1 MLGFLPTLLLSGN
14 KTKELSMFK
23 KIFSKIKKKFRK
35 SSNELFAGDDMLFK
49 TSFSKDTVYGEYGCG
64 ASTIWVS
71 NTIGCEVFSVD
82 SSKNWINFVHS
93 KCKQNSKLI
102 SHLADVGPIGSMGRP
117 LGYSR
122 LENFNDYTDWIWMN
136 DKKPN
141 LVLVDGRFRVCC
153 FLTSLIFAE
162 KGTKIFFDDYT
173 NRPHYHFVEK
183 FIKPSETCG
192 RQALFIVP
200 KRGVLDIRG
209 IKEAI
214 VKFRFVFD

>member
-1 MLGFLPTLLLSGN
+1 
-14 KTKELSMFK
+14 
-23 KIFSKIKKKFRK
+23 
-35 SSNELFAGDDMLFK
+35 
-49 TSFSKDTVYGEYGCG
+49 
-64 ASTIWVS
+64 
-71 NTIGCEVFSVD
+71 
-82 SSKNWINFVHS
+82 
-93 KCKQNSKLI
+93 
-102 SHLADVGPIGSMGRP
+102 MGRP
-117 LGYSR
+117 LGYTR